1 MRIYL
6 PGISPMKKLQ
16 LEIANTPPFASICD
30 GVRGEGYQQM
40 GCFLNQAW
48 DFFSNSFG
56 LASGKQPWP
65 NGSVS
70 QEFTLEKCNDFCG
83 RYEIQLPREDLKLSP
98 RQHVTAPE
106 SISQAY
112 KPRKMDRLLCIWQLF
127 MVKLKWCIC
136 CFKLVRRKTGDP
148 AMWSLCE
155 TNIALPIL

>member
-1 MRIYL
+1 
-6 PGISPMKKLQ
+6 MKKLQ

-40 GCFLNQAW
+40 GCFLNQGW

-56 LASGKQPWP
+56 LASGKQPWHH
-65 NGSVS
+65 GSVS

-83 RYEIQLPREDLKLSP
+83 RLLKSGP
-98 RQHVTAPE
+98 PSGGPE
-106 SISQAY
+106 GFT

-136 CFKLVRRKTGDP
+136 CFKLVRIKTGDP
-148 AMWSLCE
+148 AMWSLCQ